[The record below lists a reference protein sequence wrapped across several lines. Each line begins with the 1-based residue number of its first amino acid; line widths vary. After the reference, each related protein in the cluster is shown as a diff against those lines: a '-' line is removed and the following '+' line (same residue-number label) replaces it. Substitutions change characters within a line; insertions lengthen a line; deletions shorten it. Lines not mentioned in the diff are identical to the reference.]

1 MIVYL
6 EMETNNTL
14 TAQLDAC
21 ETPEALMGGLEA
33 LIGMTVPA
41 AQAKELAE
49 HIVTTAGFDT
59 PESLR
64 DMDYAD
70 LVGTIPAVGYRK
82 RVSRALFNGTV
93 LSAADAVGV
102 VPGAAPPPAV
112 PVNVTVS
119 APPPPV
125 RKWSLEWPEDSS
137 PETLLDWGM
146 TIRAHLVDKDK
157 VFAELVWGRF
167 IQAWTD
173 IPSGDHTDGNDL
185 DVYLSKDLR

>member
-82 RVSRALFNGTV
+82 R
-93 LSAADAVGV
+93 
-102 VPGAAPPPAV
+102 
-112 PVNVTVS
+112 
-119 APPPPV
+119 
-125 RKWSLEWPEDSS
+125 
-137 PETLLDWGM
+137 
-146 TIRAHLVDKDK
+146 
-157 VFAELVWGRF
+157 
-167 IQAWTD
+167 
-173 IPSGDHTDGNDL
+173 
-185 DVYLSKDLR
+185 